1 MIKQHIKR
9 FALLFVIVFL
19 GSLVYV
25 GLLTAS
31 LSIAPESLRRNTEQ
45 GLRIIESEGRYPS
58 YYFEEDTS
66 QLRENTRIDNYTD
79 DLILRRAGMLSK
91 EPLRDAMYMLDY
103 ERYWHGYV
111 VLLRPLLSVMDYYTL
126 RRLLHALFWILAAL
140 GMAQLSR
147 RVHPSMGAVLLL
159 ALAVLHSQI
168 LPMSPQYF
176 VCFGIALSAMNL
188 LLCWEPRRPLSAW
201 RLLLFFAL
209 TGSVTSFLD
218 LLTVPLITF
227 ALPMLALLLY
237 DRGRERKPL
246 AALIQCA
253 IAWLIG
259 FCFNWILKWFWSTVI
274 LGEDEFGWAITQSG
288 IRIGKSQ
295 AFPQTQLAALGQNLS
310 ALLSVLGI
318 LYLLA
323 CAALLLLALLRRQ
336 HANLPLVGAL
346 ALLALAPYGWYFAL
360 ANHSQVHT
368 WFTYRAQLSSL
379 LICFAIPLA
388 LADFQLERLLPKRKK

>member
-126 RRLLHALFWILAAL
+126 CRLLHALF
-140 GMAQLSR
+140 
-147 RVHPSMGAVLLL
+147 
-159 ALAVLHSQI
+159 
-168 LPMSPQYF
+168 
-176 VCFGIALSAMNL
+176 
-188 LLCWEPRRPLSAW
+188 
-201 RLLLFFAL
+201 
-209 TGSVTSFLD
+209 
-218 LLTVPLITF
+218 
-227 ALPMLALLLY
+227 
-237 DRGRERKPL
+237 
-246 AALIQCA
+246 
-253 IAWLIG
+253 
-259 FCFNWILKWFWSTVI
+259 
-274 LGEDEFGWAITQSG
+274 
-288 IRIGKSQ
+288 
-295 AFPQTQLAALGQNLS
+295 
-310 ALLSVLGI
+310 
-318 LYLLA
+318 
-323 CAALLLLALLRRQ
+323 
-336 HANLPLVGAL
+336 
-346 ALLALAPYGWYFAL
+346 
-360 ANHSQVHT
+360 
-368 WFTYRAQLSSL
+368 
-379 LICFAIPLA
+379 
-388 LADFQLERLLPKRKK
+388 